1 MDIDPDKWITGRVVG
16 QKRWADNL
24 YSLRVDADLP
34 PFMPGQFN
42 KLALPMVTEKGEEMV
57 ARAYS
62 YVNAPDERP
71 HEFYYIGVPDG
82 PLTTRLQQ
90 LAPGDTIYLAN
101 GAHGFL
107 TLAEAAQKKHLWM
120 LSTGTALGPFLSI
133 LKSGAAWE
141 RYERIVLVHAV
152 RSAAELTYGDTLR
165 ALLAAHPRLSFVPFV
180 SREPH
185 AEALAGRVP
194 LAIADGR
201 LEARAG
207 IAMAPEDSAVMIC
220 GNPAMVKDTEKALLA
235 RGLKRHRRHA
245 HGNFIV
251 ENYW

>member
-1 MDIDPDKWITGRVVG
+1 MDIDPNKWITGRVVG

-24 YSLRVDADLP
+24 FSLQVDADLP
-34 PFMPGQFN
+34 PFLPGQFN
-42 KLALPMVTEKGEEMV
+42 KLALPMLTDKGEELV
-57 ARAYS
+57 ARSYS

-71 HEFYYIGVPDG
+71 HEFYYITVPGG
-82 PLTTRLQQ
+82 PLTTRLQVLQ
-90 LAPGDTIYLAN
+90 AGDVIYLAK

-107 TLAEAAQKKHLWM
+107 TLAEAAHKKHLWM

-133 LKSGAAWE
+133 LKSGTAWE

-152 RSAAELTYGDTLR
+152 RTAAELTYGDSVR
-165 ALLAAHPRLSFVPFV
+165 ALLAAHPQLSFIPFV
-180 SREPH
+180 SREQH
-185 AEALAGRVP
+185 EGAMAGRVP
-194 LAIADGR
+194 QAIADGS

-207 IAMAPEDSAVMIC
+207 IGFSPEDSAVMLC
-220 GNPAMVKDTEKALLA
+220 GNPSMVKDTDKALQA
-235 RGLKRHRRHA
+235 RALKRHRRHS